1 MLVLARKVG
10 EQIRINDD
18 VTITVV
24 KFNSE
29 RVWLG
34 FEAPANVTIHRDE
47 VYQKILR
54 EKENEQ

>member
-1 MLVLARKVG
+1 MLVLARRAG

-18 VTITVV
+18 VIVTVV

-47 VYQKILR
+47 VYQKILKER
-54 EKENEQ
+54 EES